1 MIKNDFDSKKL
12 NNLFMELLSANE
24 LPWKTILVSNMTNI
38 PTFQLL
44 DTSENQVDIK
54 KNIYQFFRE
63 QVEEFD
69 IEKIPFFV
77 LKLETFIKS
86 QNRDEY
92 KPRFLE
98 TMNDYMQI
106 FRTKNGGS
114 DKEAIKQLLEYVV
127 DETLTTFSGLL
138 RDSLK
143 YAAKEFAK
151 ELFEFSLEEYSE
163 KISFRLKSKKTNE
176 GLTNTSIDK
185 NDKRIIRVIF
195 LNDIDVQNASEE
207 DWKKITD
214 NSYFRSMSEVK
225 KRVSELKNV
234 IVLLNE
240 ITNELGIHPIKKEK
254 EDSKMNSNKKL
265 NEVSMNVA
273 IEDRPDYSN
282 HPLFQVIPYVETEN
296 LSKSVVVN
304 GLVQIANPEYQAKI
318 IELRLKD
325 KLTVSQIEI
334 KVFGR
339 VYGNGT
345 LAWKTLQ
352 YFGINT
358 GTTWNV
364 SDEMIESFIES
375 ISKKNESTSSSEA
388 KTMKTDAWNSFEN
401 SNKDDELLKWI
412 NPVDNEKVSISYKQH
427 LEIFTKNGMKESLF
441 YYLHE
446 GLGGEKNEMKV
457 LGRTNH
463 GIILSASLAFYGI
476 DTSGSNR
483 GKLRGFRPEKVRS
496 LVSNYIDNLF

>member
-1 MIKNDFDSKKL
+1 
-12 NNLFMELLSANE
+12 
-24 LPWKTILVSNMTNI
+24 
-38 PTFQLL
+38 
-44 DTSENQVDIK
+44 
-54 KNIYQFFRE
+54 
-63 QVEEFD
+63 
-69 IEKIPFFV
+69 
-77 LKLETFIKS
+77 
-86 QNRDEY
+86 
-92 KPRFLE
+92 
-98 TMNDYMQI
+98 
-106 FRTKNGGS
+106 
-114 DKEAIKQLLEYVV
+114 
-127 DETLTTFSGLL
+127 
-138 RDSLK
+138 
-143 YAAKEFAK
+143 
-151 ELFEFSLEEYSE
+151 
-163 KISFRLKSKKTNE
+163 
-176 GLTNTSIDK
+176 
-185 NDKRIIRVIF
+185 
-195 LNDIDVQNASEE
+195 
-207 DWKKITD
+207 
-214 NSYFRSMSEVK
+214 
-225 KRVSELKNV
+225 
-234 IVLLNE
+234 
-240 ITNELGIHPIKKEK
+240 
-254 EDSKMNSNKKL
+254 MNSNKKL